1 MRLAALYSGGKDSTF
16 AVMEAIKQGH
26 EVRHLITMAPER
38 DDSYMFHFPCIDLTR
53 LQAESM
59 KINHVW
65 KETVGNK
72 EAELVDLRA
81 AIEGVRGDIDGI
93 LSGAVSSQYQKQ
105 RIDGICRQLGLES
118 VTPLWG
124 RDPYDL
130 MKEMAGSMDFMITA
144 VSTAGLDRNWLGRKV
159 STVTVE
165 ELRMLAQRTHFNIQ
179 FEGGEAETLVTDCPL
194 FSKRLVVSDYEKVWD
209 GRTSSG
215 YIRANGVK
223 MTPKKI

>member
-16 AVMEAIKQGH
+16 AIMEAIKSGH
-26 EVRHLITMAPER
+26 EIKHLITMAPER
-38 DDSYMFHFPCIDLTR
+38 DDSYMFHYPCIDLTR
-53 LQAESM
+53 MQAESM
-59 KINHVW
+59 GINQVW
-65 KETVGNK
+65 KETAGNK

-81 AIEGVRGDIDGI
+81 AIEGVRGDIDGV

-105 RIDGICRQLGLES
+105 RIDGICRQLNLES

-124 RDPYDL
+124 RDAYDL
-130 MKEMAGSMDFMITA
+130 MKEMAGSMDIIITA
-144 VSTAGLDRNWLGRKV
+144 VSTSGLDRNWLGRKI

-194 FSKRLVVSDYEKVWD
+194 FSKKLVIADYEKVWD
-209 GRTSSG
+209 SRTSSG

-223 MTPKKI
+223 MVPKKI